1 MKLFILIF
9 ALVVVASASLSKHFS
24 DDEVTAQFEK
34 FKLDNSRIYAS
45 AAEETKRKAIFAS
58 NLDFIFTHNEE
69 HLRGLHSFTVGVTP
83 FADQTSAEF
92 RVRRVFTPKN
102 QNQNKTL
109 KNKALPES
117 VDWVAKGVVSPVQ
130 NQGQLGAS
138 WAFSSV
144 AAVESSHAI
153 QTGHLVKLSEA
164 QLEDCCSPY
173 NGTSGP
179 YDNIFQCVI
188 KLGGIDTEVSYPLPQ
203 GKCAYNPAT
212 RGTGVYI
219 YVDIP
224 FGSEYD
230 LQLNTALGGPVA
242 VLIDA
247 SQQSFMLYTGGVY
260 YEPACSSTVLD
271 MAVAVV
277 GYGVD
282 AQSGAAFWKVK
293 NSWGT
298 GWGESGYIRMA
309 RNRNNN
315 CGIASAAVIPF
326 DSK

>member
-1 MKLFILIF
+1 MKLFILIS

-83 FADQTSAEF
+83 FADQT
-92 RVRRVFTPKN
+92 RQT
-102 QNQNKTL
+102 
-109 KNKALPES
+109 LPES